1 MVGHP
6 TPPASGLSR
15 LAIAFILLVTLGGY
29 ATAQDARPRNGNG
42 GSRRAAAGDDA
53 GAKAGPSTDKPA
65 ASDATKADDVTI
77 LVGPQGVSIFAV
89 SADAHTVLTK
99 LASATGM
106 PLIVDDTVD
115 RAITVNIVNKKP
127 REILDCIVDAY
138 GFSFAVVEGVSIVS
152 EGIPSKPSSYLLSS
166 IDSIP
171 TRYVQP
177 SQAKQLLPI
186 FLQEHVKTNYSQNS
200 VVLSA
205 PEPVL
210 RKFRQDVEQFDVP
223 AAQITLDVMVV
234 EFTDVDTDTLRS
246 IMRAQNADF
255 GLSVN
260 SLTGQLSFQ
269 AILDLPTQFF
279 SSLHGL
285 VEARRA
291 RVRANPRIA
300 TVSGKQ
306 ATIFIGK
313 QQYLKIPVTLDS
325 GTSNSIDAGVSLVM
339 TPLTGGEGEII
350 IDLNEEISTLG
361 APDAITGL
369 PDKTTRSANTTVRVQ
384 DGKTIVIGGL
394 AQEELRETRT
404 HTPVLGDIPLI
415 GKLFDSKRVEKTKVD
430 LAIFIT
436 ARLLSRTGHLPTE
449 EENAVKARFL
459 ENPQPEGVSSP
470 APKPAASQATGK

>member
-1 MVGHP
+1 MAA
-6 TPPASGLSR
+6 PPLTSGFHVCRTLMLAATLAAASLMPVSQA
-15 LAIAFILLVTLGGY
+15 LA
-29 ATAQDARPRNGNG
+29 QPPRNGG
-42 GSRRAAAGDDA
+42 GRGRPA
-53 GAKAGPSTDKPA
+53 GAADEPAPKGDKPA
-65 ASDATKADDVTI
+65 PADAKASDTVTI
-77 LVGPQGVSIFAV
+77 SVTEKGVSIFAV
-89 SADAHTVLTK
+89 SADAHVVLTK
-99 LASATGM
+99 LANATGM
-106 PLIVDDTVD
+106 ALIVDDTVD
-115 RAITVNIVNKKP
+115 REITVNLVNKKP

-138 GFSFAVVEGVSIVS
+138 GFSFAVVEGVAIVS

-177 SQAKQLLPI
+177 SQAKSLLPI

-205 PEPVL
+205 PEAVL
-210 RKFRQDVEQFDVP
+210 CKFRQDVEQFDVP
-223 AAQITLDVMVV
+223 AAQIMLDVMVV
-234 EFTDVDTDTLRS
+234 EFTDVDTDTF
-246 IMRAQNADF
+246 RAAIGASNADF
-255 GLSVN
+255 GMSLN
-260 SLTGQLSFQ
+260 SLTGELSFQ
-269 AILDLPTQFF
+269 AICDLPTQFF

-285 VEARRA
+285 VQARRA

-325 GTSNSIDAGVSLVM
+325 GTSNSIDAGVSLQM
-339 TPLTGGEGEII
+339 TPLTGGEGQII

-361 APDAITGL
+361 APDPITGL

-384 DGKTIVIGGL
+384 DGKTIIIGGL

-404 HTPVLGDIPLI
+404 HMPILGDIPLI

-436 ARLLSRTGHLPTE
+436 ARLLSRTGHLPAE
-449 EENAVKARFL
+449 EENAIKARFL
-459 ENPQPEGVSSP
+459 PDLAP
-470 APKPAASQATGK
+470 AAASKPAAQTATPAAPGK